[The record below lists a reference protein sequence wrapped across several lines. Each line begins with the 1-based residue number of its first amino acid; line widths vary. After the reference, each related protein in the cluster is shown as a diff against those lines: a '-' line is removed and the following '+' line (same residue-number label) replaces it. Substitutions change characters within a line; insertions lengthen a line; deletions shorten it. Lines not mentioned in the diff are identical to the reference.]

1 MWYKYI
7 YLKIHQTFETK
18 TYFQD
23 GRCCSEAKEM
33 ENSLESPLHLGEY
46 HVVTLQ
52 RRDRMVTL
60 QKVDQSNTHQRFQTV
75 RALPSESQFTLR
87 QGIKYN
93 TSNKPVSDF
102 NMSGYYLKPAGSQR
116 RQSLEDWCQGV
127 PGSQG
132 WSPSE
137 SWQGD
142 LDAEGGGPDFEGGAG
157 YTEGASAGG
166 AGRKGGSGDAAPR
179 ADSIL
184 AIYNQKP
191 RPATNT
197 AMTDRD
203 RRKTMNPKVFS
214 ISKTVGRG
222 NYCNEHS
229 QQVGE
234 ELNFGRLGA
243 GQGKE

>member
-1 MWYKYI
+1 M
-7 YLKIHQTFETK
+7 FETK

-23 GRCCSEAKEM
+23 GRCCSETKEM

-60 QKVDQSNTHQRFQTV
+60 QNMDQSNTHQRFQTV

-132 WSPSE
+132 WSPSQ
-137 SWQGD
+137 SWQGNIY
-142 LDAEGGGPDFEGGAG
+142 AEVGSQDYEGDSG
-157 YTEGASAGG
+157 YTEGSSDVASE
-166 AGRKGGSGDAAPR
+166 RKEDSVYASTSSN
-179 ADSIL
+179 SIL
-184 AIYNQKP
+184 AIYNHKP